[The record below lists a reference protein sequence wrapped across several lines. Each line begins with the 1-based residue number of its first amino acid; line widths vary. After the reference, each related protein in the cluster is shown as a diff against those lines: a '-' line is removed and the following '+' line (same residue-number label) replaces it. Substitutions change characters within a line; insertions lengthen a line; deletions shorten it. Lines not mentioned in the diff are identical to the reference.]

1 MRHFSAPTLA
11 HLLALLPR
19 AAAAAAATAA
29 AVDGASVGCVLVDDV
44 SEPFTTAFPP
54 GLSSEAKRRPAM
66 MAAVMAELARI
77 AATRGAVVAL
87 AVQMG
92 TRVVSGVG
100 GVLQSSLGAPQWTG
114 AVATRL
120 VVLRTRDGGREVRV
134 LKMDGREAGE
144 DGLASARVSVG
155 EHGWAD
161 VDGWQQ
167 LEEDGFEA
175 LREAEL
181 QQSRRRKVS
190 LQLTPKKK
198 APLPPPASVSA
209 SASTSTSASAP
220 APAPAPAPAL
230 APLASTGKRKRAET
244 GIAAGVIPDSEDEDL
259 EDGLGE
265 EEFGWGDDG
274 MFEIGEKGVEEEG
287 EGEQGERADGAA
299 EAEGSETAADSDGN
313 TADGGEVVDTRNDGA
328 T

>member
-19 AAAAAAATAA
+19 AAAAAAA

-54 GLSSEAKRRPAM
+54 GLGSEAKRRPAM

-92 TRVVSGVG
+92 TRVVRGVG
-100 GVLQSSLGAPQWTG
+100 GILQSSLGAPQWTG

-120 VVLRTRDGGREVRV
+120 VVLRTRDGGREVRI

-161 VDGWQQ
+161 VDGWQR
-167 LEEDGFEA
+167 LEDDGLAA
-175 LREAEL
+175 LREAES
-181 QQSRRRKVS
+181 QRSQRRKVS
-190 LQLTPKKK
+190 LRLTPKKKK
-198 APLPPPASVSA
+198 APLPPPTPAPDP
-209 SASTSTSASAP
+209 ASAP
-220 APAPAPAPAL
+220 PAP
-230 APLASTGKRKRAET
+230 TGKRKRAET

-259 EDGLGE
+259 EDDVG

-274 MFEIGEKGVEEEG
+274 MFEIGEKGVEEE
-287 EGEQGERADGAA
+287 EQEEEEQEEPAAAAAAA
-299 EAEGSETAADSDGN
+299 EDGTAESERSEIAANGTGDTAG
-313 TADGGEVVDTRNDGA
+313 GGEPVDSQNDGA